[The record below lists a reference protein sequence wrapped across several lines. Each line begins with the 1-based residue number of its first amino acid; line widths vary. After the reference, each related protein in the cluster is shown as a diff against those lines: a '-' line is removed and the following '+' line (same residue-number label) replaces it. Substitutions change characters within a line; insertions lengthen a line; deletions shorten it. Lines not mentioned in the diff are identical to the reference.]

1 MKSTRPSNLA
11 CFKISQENPEPALD
25 DSYIF
30 DKKDPDIKKYIKNTK
45 QIKNYLITIRTL
57 LDKKEKREI
66 ANKYFKELASAL
78 NKFSNCS
85 EFSGFINACDN
96 TLDFVKHDPVLLKEI
111 AQRYFKNRILNESV
125 PEEWIQ
131 AILDKNA
138 SAKKGA
144 CGENKLLSILAHGGF
159 KKVDNW
165 DDFYKN
171 EKCVARFSKVFGLR
185 AVREN
190 LKIKINTHKQ
200 NKRLDL
206 IIKDG
211 DEKFLLEAKHLNTTG
226 GAQDKQL
233 SELIEILGLSE
244 KDKNIFYIAFLDGN
258 YSNILLD
265 KTRAREKL
273 NTQKKD
279 IAKFLKKN
287 PNSYWINTAG
297 FLKLFS

>member
-1 MKSTRPSNLA
+1 MKTFPNNLA

-25 DSYIF
+25 DFYIF
-30 DKKDPDIKKYIKNTK
+30 DKKDPDIKEYIKNTK

-57 LDKKEKREI
+57 LDKKEKKEI
-66 ANKYFKELASAL
+66 INKYFKELAGVL
-78 NKFSNCS
+78 NKYSNCS
-85 EFSGFINACDN
+85 EFSGFMNACDN
-96 TLDFVKHDPVLLKEI
+96 TLDFVKHDFVLLKEI
-111 AQRYFKNRILNESV
+111 AKRYFKNRILNESV

-144 CGENKLLSILAHGGF
+144 CGENKLILILENKGF
-159 KKVDNW
+159 KKVYTW
-165 DDFYKN
+165 DDFNKN
-171 EKCVARFSKVFGLR
+171 EKCVARFSKVFSLR
-185 AVREN
+185 AVRKN

-206 IIKDG
+206 VIKDG
-211 DEKFLLEAKHLNTTG
+211 SKNFLLEAKHLNTTG

-233 SELIEILGLSE
+233 SELIEILSLAE

-265 KTRAREKL
+265 KEKAREKL
-273 NTQKKD
+273 DTQRKD
-279 IAKFLKKN
+279 IARFLKKN
-287 PNSYWINTAG
+287 PNSFWVNTAG
-297 FLKLFS
+297 FKILFYI

>member
-1 MKSTRPSNLA
+1 MKNIPGNLQ
-11 CFKISQENPEPALD
+11 CFKISQENSEPALD
-25 DSYIF
+25 DFYIF
-30 DKKDPDIKKYIKNTK
+30 EKKDPDIKQYIKNTK

-57 LDKKEKREI
+57 LDKKEKREVI
-66 ANKYFKELASAL
+66 DKYFKELAGDL

-96 TLDFVKHDPVLLKEI
+96 TLNFAKHDFVLLKEI
-111 AQRYFKNRILNESV
+111 AKRYFKNRILNESV

-144 CGENKLLSILAHGGF
+144 CGENKLIRILENRGF
-159 KKVDNW
+159 KKVDRW

-185 AVREN
+185 AVRKN
-190 LKIKINTHKQ
+190 FKIKINTHKQ

-206 IIKDG
+206 VIKDG
-211 DEKFLLEAKHLNTTG
+211 NKKFLLEAKHLNITG

-265 KTRAREKL
+265 KEKAKEKL
-273 NTQKKD
+273 DAQRKD
-279 IAKFLKKN
+279 IAKFLNKN
-287 PNSYWINTAG
+287 SNSYWVNTAG
-297 FLKLFS
+297 FKALFYL